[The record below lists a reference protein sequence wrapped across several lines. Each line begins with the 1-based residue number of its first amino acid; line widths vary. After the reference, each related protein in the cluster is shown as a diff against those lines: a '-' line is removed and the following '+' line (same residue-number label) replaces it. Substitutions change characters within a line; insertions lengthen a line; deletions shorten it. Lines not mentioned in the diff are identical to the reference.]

1 MNDIESLKIAS
12 EVFFNIFQKENNY
25 SLDEIREKFAF
36 DVKLPR
42 KVKDSLTG
50 EETWTEMENAELY
63 IKQSNMDK
71 YDETRGWM
79 INKRKISTLEDIIK
93 IWKKINYITTER
105 IYDSENIH
113 KSDTIYNCSN
123 IYHSTDCRGSKNILF
138 SDGLAESE
146 NMIASQRTANSNNC
160 IRVDDSGNCSNSYN
174 VICSAKITNS
184 FFIQDCNSLYECMFC
199 SHISNRRYCIANMQF
214 EPDEYL
220 KIKRIITDW
229 ITKKE

>member
-1 MNDIESLKIAS
+1 MNDVESLKVAS
-12 EVFFNIFQKENNY
+12 EIFFNIFQKENPY
-25 SLDEIREKFAF
+25 TLDELREKFAF

-63 IKQSNMDK
+63 IKQNNMDR
-71 YDETRGWM
+71 YDATRGWI
-79 INKRKISTLEDIIK
+79 INKRKVSTLEDIINL
-93 IWKKINYITTER
+93 WKKINYITTER
-105 IYDSENIH
+105 IYDSDNVH

-123 IYHSTDCRGSKNILF
+123 VYHSTDCRSSKNIIF

-146 NMIASQRTANSNNC
+146 NMIASQRTASSSNC
-160 IRVDDSGNCSNSYN
+160 IRVDDSGSCSNSYN

-184 FFIQDCNSLYECMFC
+184 IFIQDCNSLYECMFC

-214 EPDEYL
+214 EKEEYF
-220 KIKRIITDW
+220 KIKKVIIDW
-229 ITKKE
+229 ILSN